1 MREGLKK
8 LFSSIAIIDEPGKGI
23 DFEFVFGGEYAV
35 EGWEKVFSQYEDRK
49 QEKLELI
56 DKIVGEAIKRGE
68 DGRIKIVDELAS
80 PKKEMLIMK
89 DARKYTEKKKE
100 YEQFVININSMSET
114 NLINMQKAIDN
125 LQKNG

>member
-1 MREGLKK
+1 MGERLKK
-8 LFSSIAIIDEPGKGI
+8 LFSSIAITDEPEKGI
-23 DFEFVFGGEYAV
+23 DFEFVFGGEYTV
-35 EGWEKVFSQYEDRK
+35 EEWEKAFSQYEDRR

-68 DGRIKIVDELAS
+68 DARIKIVDELTS

-89 DARKYTEKKKE
+89 DARKYSEKKKE